1 MPVKQLKKMNL
12 TGYKCS
18 ICGEE
23 VESKTYQ
30 GIDNERTEPACQS
43 CLTDDLDFTRQE
55 FGEESYLKA
64 VSEIK
69 NYPLEDLPERYQLE
83 GMDFESVLSDRG
95 DEKRKYQN

>member
-1 MPVKQLKKMNL
+1 MNL
-12 TGYKCS
+12 TGFKCS

-30 GIDNERTEPACQS
+30 GIDNERTEPACKT

-55 FGEESYLKA
+55 LGEEAYLKA

-83 GMDFESVLSDRG
+83 GMDRESVMADRW